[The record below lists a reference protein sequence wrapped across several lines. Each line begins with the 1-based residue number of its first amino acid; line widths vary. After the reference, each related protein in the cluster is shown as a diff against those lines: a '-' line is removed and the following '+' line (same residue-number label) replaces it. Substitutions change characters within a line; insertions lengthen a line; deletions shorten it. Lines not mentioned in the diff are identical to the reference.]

1 MMGPLMIDD
10 HLERRAAVLNLL
22 LPGGG
27 LVLVGATASGLLI
40 GLLFTVCANFA
51 LAAVLLVPDDLP
63 PLWQNLGIG
72 LAAGS
77 YVGAQVRLRQT
88 VRALR
93 SAWAAAERR
102 RVLADVQLHLH
113 AGDAA
118 AALAALAPLREHAA
132 HDLLVAV
139 RLAQALTAAGRVDE
153 AGQAWAQVRRLDHHG
168 LYRQQTE
175 EQERRRAGYR
185 RP

>member
-1 MMGPLMIDD
+1 MNPPIPDER
-10 HLERRAAVLNLL
+10 LERWAAALNLL

-27 LVLVGATASGLLI
+27 LIAVGATAPGMLV
-40 GLLFTVCANFA
+40 GLLFAVCANFA
-51 LAAVLLVPDDLP
+51 VAAVLLFPDDVP
-63 PLWQNLGIG
+63 RIWQNLGIG

-77 YVGAQVRLRQT
+77 YIGAQIRLVQT
-88 VRALR
+88 LRAQRVTAAAALR
-93 SAWAAAERR
+93 RR
-102 RVLADVQLHLH
+102 ILTDVQLHLD

-118 AALAALAPLREHAA
+118 AALAALQPLEQHAA

-139 RLAQALTAAGRVDE
+139 RFAQALTAAGRVDD
-153 AGQAWAQVRRLDHHG
+153 AGEAWARVRRLDHHG

-175 EQERRRAGYR
+175 DQERRRADHR